1 MNEMPDLNRFFGVG
15 GVNEFIS
22 VSWPFP
28 RSIYYWPFDVYKAI
42 TQSKSLRDVLFLIC
56 GRDVIYK
63 QTDHSK
69 GKFLDSFEEAKKMG
83 LKEYKKRLDE
93 YLLLRSGMKTVQH
106 MEAQQEALER
116 QVNSSASD
124 PAFQHPLKKLPYEF
138 VEGLEK
144 LRIKNKIFR
153 PSNQKK
159 QGEDDQEDQ
168 GKDDQ
173 EGQAKDKVYSDYEFF
188 WEKCRV
194 QPITSAI
201 LPVLFT
207 MFLREAPMPR
217 VSGYMKYKNRKL
229 SQRDQET
236 IVTVYREVK
245 SLVYSSFLPHSKQKI
260 GKYVPVFDWDKIEQR
275 FLEYHKIEEKDWPIV
290 KEYFDKLKVRNGPPK
305 NDNENVPYR
314 QEIEALAKLCN
325 LNVCLSYNLHTHDYS
340 KRRLPPALRKA
351 LNMLENG
358 ELLPKA
364 EVREQIGAPLLYHY
378 LGDLYQNINS
388 REFSDL
394 AFFCY
399 YRLPLST
406 MASDFWGA
414 SEIIQMLQRV
424 THQYALELL
433 EDFEKD
439 RSVVVQLQEKDNLI
453 ERVSLTAGHE
463 QYARDR
469 KDLIRASELICKLMR
484 KFDKSGFLMFIENY
498 HRPEDFRLLLRD
510 LFEKYDMAEY
520 RKLTPRGWYY
530 TEQQA
535 FPLIIQ
541 LVESYLAEEFTVC
554 LDRWARKEMTN
565 PTTSD

>member
-1 MNEMPDLNRFFGVG
+1 MTMNEMPDLSRFFGVE
-15 GVNEFIS
+15 GVNEFLS
-22 VSWPFP
+22 FSWPFP
-28 RSIYYWPFDVYKAI
+28 RAIFHWPSDLYKAM
-42 TQSKSLRDVLFLIC
+42 TQSKSLRDVLFLIY
-56 GRDVIYK
+56 GHDVIFERTNRNK
-63 QTDHSK
+63 AE
-69 GKFLDSFEEAKKMG
+69 FWFPFEEAKEMG

-93 YLLLRSGMKTVQH
+93 CLLLHRGMKTIQH
-106 MEAQQEALER
+106 MEAQQGAMER

-124 PAFQHPLKKLPYEF
+124 PAFQHPVKELPREF
-138 VEGLEK
+138 VEELEK
-144 LRIKNKIFR
+144 IRSENKISR
-153 PSNQKK
+153 PSNQK
-159 QGEDDQEDQ
+159 Q
-168 GKDDQ
+168 
-173 EGQAKDKVYSDYEFF
+173 QAKDGQENQPKCDVYSDYESF

-229 SQRDQET
+229 SQQNQEA
-236 IVTVYREVK
+236 IVTVYRKVK
-245 SLVYSSFLPHSKQKI
+245 TLVRSTFLPYGKQKV
-260 GKYVPVFDWDKIEQR
+260 GRYVPVFDWDKIEQR

-290 KEYFDKLKVRNGPPK
+290 KEHFDTLKEKNGPPK
-305 NDNENVPYR
+305 DNTKNIPYR

-325 LNVCLSYNLHTHDYS
+325 LNSCLAYNLHTYDYS
-340 KRRLPPALRKA
+340 ERQLPPALRKA
-351 LNMLENG
+351 LSMLENG
-358 ELLPKA
+358 ELLPKV
-364 EVREQIGAPLLYHY
+364 EVKEQIGVPPLYYY
-378 LGDLYQNINS
+378 LNDLYQNIDS
-388 REFSDL
+388 QEFSDFVFL
-394 AFFCY
+394 CY

-406 MASDFWGA
+406 VASNFWGV
-414 SEIIQMLQRV
+414 SNIIQMLQQV

-439 RSVVVQLQEKDNLI
+439 RGVVVLQYQEKDNLV
-453 ERVSLTAGHE
+453 EQASLTAGHE
-463 QYARDR
+463 QYAWDR

-498 HRPEDFRLLLRD
+498 HRPENFRLLLRD

-520 RKLTPRGWYY
+520 RKLTPRVWYY

-554 LDRWARKEMTN
+554 LDRWARKEMTCS
-565 PTTSD
+565 TTSD